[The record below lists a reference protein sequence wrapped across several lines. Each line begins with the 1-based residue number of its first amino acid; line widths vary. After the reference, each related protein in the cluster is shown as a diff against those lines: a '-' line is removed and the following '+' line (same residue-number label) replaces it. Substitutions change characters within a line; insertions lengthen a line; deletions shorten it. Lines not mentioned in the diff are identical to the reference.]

1 MQCFLSGLGV
11 FSGPV
16 ELVAGV
22 AVNVRGKGKGLE
34 EKGVERD
41 ESACLLPRVHV
52 SSLLLFALKLILIW
66 SCLQT
71 YTVPAMQPCR

>member
-1 MQCFLSGLGV
+1 MCEGGILMQCFLSGLGV

-34 EKGVERD
+34 EKRGGKG
-41 ESACLLPRVHV
+41 RVA
-52 SSLLLFALKLILIW
+52 SLLA
-66 SCLQT
+66 S
-71 YTVPAMQPCR
+71 